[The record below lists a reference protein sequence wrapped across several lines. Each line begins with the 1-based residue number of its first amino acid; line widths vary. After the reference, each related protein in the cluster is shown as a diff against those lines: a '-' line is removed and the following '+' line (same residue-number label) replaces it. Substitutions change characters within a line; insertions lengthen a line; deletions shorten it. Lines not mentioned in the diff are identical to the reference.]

1 MTDKLNFLDSGT
13 IAKITQNWGSP
24 VFVYSEKT
32 LKQQA
37 AKALNISAPY
47 GLTVRYAMK
56 ANPNRAIINIFD
68 KFGIQIDASS
78 GFEAERAMLYGIKPQ
93 NISITA
99 QEMPKNLKNLIEKGV
114 LFNACSMS
122 QLEVFGKQLTGNEV
136 GIRINPGLGSG
147 HSNRTNVGGPSS
159 SFGIWHEYITQAK
172 EIASKYNLKIT
183 RLHTHIGSGSDP
195 GVWLKVAKMSIE
207 LVNHFPDVTAIDL
220 GGGFKVARMAN
231 EKNTDIEAVGQLI
244 SEELVNFYNKT
255 GRKLKLEIEP
265 GTFLVANAGSL
276 ISSVIDIID
285 TGKDGYEFIKIN
297 SGMTEILRPSI
308 YGAQHP
314 LLVVNNSSVLKNYVV
329 VGHCC
334 ESGDILTPK
343 PGDPEGIATRQLHS
357 TEIGDTLVVEGVGAY
372 CSSMSAQN
380 YNSFPAANQVLIK
393 ESGDLQQIARAQT
406 LDEIISLEDC

>member
-1 MTDKLNFLDSGT
+1 
-13 IAKITQNWGSP
+13 
-24 VFVYSEKT
+24 
-32 LKQQA
+32 
-37 AKALNISAPY
+37 
-47 GLTVRYAMK
+47 
-56 ANPNRAIINIFD
+56 
-68 KFGIQIDASS
+68 
-78 GFEAERAMLYGIKPQ
+78 
-93 NISITA
+93 
-99 QEMPKNLKNLIEKGV
+99 MPKNLKNLIGKGV
-114 LFNACSMS
+114 LFNACSLH
-122 QLEVFGKQLTGNEV
+122 QLDIFGQQLPNHEV

-159 SFGIWHEYITQAK
+159 SFGIWHEYIAQAK
-172 EIASKYNLKIT
+172 EIASKYKLKIT

-195 GVWLKVAKMSIE
+195 DVWLKVAKMSIE
-207 LVNHFPDVTAIDL
+207 LVNHFPDVSTLDL

-231 EKNTDIEAVGQLI
+231 EKSTDIEAVGQLI

-276 ISSVIDIID
+276 VTSVIDIVD

-297 SGMTEILRPSI
+297 SGMAEILRPSL

-314 LLVVNNSSVLKNYVV
+314 IVVVNNSSILKNYVV

-357 TEIGDTLVVEGVGAY
+357 AEIGDTLVIEGVGAY
-372 CSSMSAQN
+372 CASMSADN
-380 YNSFPAANQVLIK
+380 YNSFPTATQVLLK